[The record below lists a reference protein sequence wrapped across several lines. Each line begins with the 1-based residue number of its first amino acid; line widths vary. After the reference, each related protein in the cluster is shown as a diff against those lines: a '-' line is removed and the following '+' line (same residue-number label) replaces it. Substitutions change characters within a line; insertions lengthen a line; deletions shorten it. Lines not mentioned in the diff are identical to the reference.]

1 MKRLFILLGLIGV
14 IHVLSSFNYK
24 ATLLNTKKEIND
36 IYSVGLM
43 SSMTPAFTELDGN
56 LFLAIKTEGHIKV
69 EDGDVIEFIFGKKTK
84 LISFHVNEI
93 NQDLIDTGN
102 ANIFVMVHHDLA
114 LMLKSNRL
122 KQIKVSHNGE
132 VQSFV
137 VNKFWAPDQ
146 NMASL

>member
-1 MKRLFILLGLIGV
+1 
-14 IHVLSSFNYK
+14 
-24 ATLLNTKKEIND
+24 
-36 IYSVGLM
+36 M

-56 LFLAIKTEGHIKV
+56 LFLAIKTEGYIKV

-132 VQSFV
+132 VHSFM

>member
-14 IHVLSSFNYK
+14 IHVSVGFNSSAKLLS
-24 ATLLNTKKEIND
+24 TKKEIND
-36 IYSVGLM
+36 TYSVGLL
-43 SSMTPAFTELDGN
+43 SLMTPSFTQLDGN
-56 LFLAIKTEGHIKV
+56 LFLAIKTTGPIEV

-132 VQSFV
+132 VHSFV